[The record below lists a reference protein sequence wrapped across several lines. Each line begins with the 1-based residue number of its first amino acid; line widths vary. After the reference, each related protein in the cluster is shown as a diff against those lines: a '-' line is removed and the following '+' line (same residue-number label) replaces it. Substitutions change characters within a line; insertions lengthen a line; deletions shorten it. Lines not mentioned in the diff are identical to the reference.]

1 VSSGATPSYLVLQTY
16 NVNSVLNKHLGP
28 MHCYVVEKTE
38 DKNLKISFKL
48 EELDSSSWKK

>member
-1 VSSGATPSYLVLQTY
+1 VSSGVTPSYLVLQTY

-28 MHCYVVEKTE
+28 MHCYVVKKTE